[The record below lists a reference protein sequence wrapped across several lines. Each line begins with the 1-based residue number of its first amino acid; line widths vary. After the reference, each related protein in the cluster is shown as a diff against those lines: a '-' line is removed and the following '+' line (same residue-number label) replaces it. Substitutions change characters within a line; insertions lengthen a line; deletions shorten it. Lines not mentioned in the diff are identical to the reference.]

1 MLFDVCVTDLT
12 WCGELNHVQ
21 GLKRNSEN
29 RQREGGRYK
38 EKKNKA
44 ALLGSPCRT
53 VNVCDKTKPKKFKGT
68 SPTLKNLLLR
78 TEQQN
83 IQARENTPI
92 INVAVHYV
100 ATHVRSI

>member
-1 MLFDVCVTDLT
+1 MKIDRER
-12 WCGELNHVQ
+12 GEDT
-21 GLKRNSEN
+21 K
-29 RQREGGRYK
+29 
-38 EKKNKA
+38 KKNKA

-53 VNVCDKTKPKKFKGT
+53 VNVCVTKQNQKNKGT